1 MALFKSIITL
11 ILLTSTAYAQS
22 PEWVKNFGRSTK
34 YPAHLYLTG
43 FGLAQL
49 GKDLNLSE
57 CKQLATDD
65 AKSTLIQNIRV
76 TIRSEVTSKVKEVNE
91 KVSEYFSSVTQS
103 NSTIEINGLELEHY
117 FGKNACYSLAIV
129 SRDKLTRIYAKQASK
144 LRDEIKNNVEIAKG
158 FEEAGQPT
166 EALNKYLA
174 CYPLFRK
181 LEESQL
187 ILTVSQSNYANT
199 VDELD
204 MNINSDQFNIERV
217 NNSVQKLIQR
227 PILTTDDLAWHLVFS
242 MNRQMNEPDGKLLVI
257 PFSYRD
263 TKMGSQYAR
272 YFKQQLDS
280 KVVELT
286 SWNIVQQAANVAPR
300 TRNIARE
307 FAVASGAALVL
318 TGTYWEQPDGVK
330 FLATLRR
337 VSDSR
342 IVASAE
348 ALISFSALEKSQL
361 DIKPQNFSNAL
372 SDQKIFNKDEVIG
385 GGLNLEVWTN
395 KGIDNVLYTKG
406 ETMQAYVR
414 VNMPS
419 YIRFIYHLADGER
432 TLLLDNYYIDES
444 KVNMVYQIPEE
455 FECAAP
461 FGAEFLQAFART
473 ERFEPLKTTDIDGYD
488 IIDENLSE
496 FIPRMRGFKKF
507 NKEVQQAENMVVIT
521 TLK

>member
-1 MALFKSIITL
+1 M
-11 ILLTSTAYAQS
+11 
-22 PEWVKNFGRSTK
+22 
-34 YPAHLYLTG
+34 
-43 FGLAQL
+43 
-49 GKDLNLSE
+49 
-57 CKQLATDD
+57 
-65 AKSTLIQNIRV
+65 
-76 TIRSEVTSKVKEVNE
+76 
-91 KVSEYFSSVTQS
+91 
-103 NSTIEINGLELEHY
+103 
-117 FGKNACYSLAIV
+117 
-129 SRDKLTRIYAKQASK
+129 
-144 LRDEIKNNVEIAKG
+144 
-158 FEEAGQPT
+158 
-166 EALNKYLA
+166 
-174 CYPLFRK
+174 
-181 LEESQL
+181 
-187 ILTVSQSNYANT
+187 
-199 VDELD
+199 
-204 MNINSDQFNIERV
+204 
-217 NNSVQKLIQR
+217 
-227 PILTTDDLAWHLVFS
+227 
-242 MNRQMNEPDGKLLVI
+242 
-257 PFSYRD
+257 
-263 TKMGSQYAR
+263 
-272 YFKQQLDS
+272 
-280 KVVELT
+280 
-286 SWNIVQQAANVAPR
+286 
-300 TRNIARE
+300 
-307 FAVASGAALVL
+307 
-318 TGTYWEQPDGVK
+318 K

-372 SDQKIFNKDEVIG
+372 SDPKIFNKDEVIG